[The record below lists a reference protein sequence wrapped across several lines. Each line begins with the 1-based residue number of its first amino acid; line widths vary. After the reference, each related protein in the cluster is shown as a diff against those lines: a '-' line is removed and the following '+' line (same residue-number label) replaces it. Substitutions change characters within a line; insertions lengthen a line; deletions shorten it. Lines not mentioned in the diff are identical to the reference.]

1 MYRIKLAAQSDDMI
15 MLIIN
20 NSNNEGS
27 LKDFEFDI
35 HRK

>member
-1 MYRIKLAAQSDDMI
+1 MI

-20 NSNNEGS
+20 NNNNNNSNNKGD

-35 HRK
+35 HSKEKVL